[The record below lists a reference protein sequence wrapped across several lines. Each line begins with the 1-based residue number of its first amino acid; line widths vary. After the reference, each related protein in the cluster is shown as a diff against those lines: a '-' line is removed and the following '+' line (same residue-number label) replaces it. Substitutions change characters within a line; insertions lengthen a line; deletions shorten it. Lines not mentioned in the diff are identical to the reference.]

1 MTSKKIV
8 FGTDGWRGI
17 IDEEVNNKSIA
28 EVAQAFADYL
38 LSTVHK
44 IISPSV
50 VVGYDGRK
58 NSKQYAT
65 LFARV
70 LAGNRIKVTL
80 SDKITPTPVLSYAVK
95 KGGFNAGVMIT
106 ASHNPA
112 SFSGVKFKGHYGG
125 PFLTENTKRVESFIN
140 YNLIQS
146 SDNLATIDILEDY
159 ILALVER
166 IDFKSARKK
175 KLKVLIDS
183 MGGAGGT
190 LIQTLLQRQK
200 IECETIFGEPDPDFN
215 GRSPEPIDQNLA
227 PLKEAI
233 LKGDYAFGI
242 ATDGDADRV
251 AFVMDNGE
259 WLSAQETILLFT
271 DYLLETGSEDGDIV
285 KTVSVT
291 DKLFALETPSRKIRE
306 VQVGFKYI
314 TEKML
319 AGGVAMGFEE
329 SGGFG
334 ITSHIPERDGILFA
348 MLMLEML
355 ADSDYNKLSDFV
367 KAKREK
373 FGEINYKRIDFS
385 YNEEDRMELLPRL
398 VESTP
403 KELAGF
409 EITGTSLFYSAT
421 GVVNGMKLRLS
432 GNSRWLLIRSSETEP
447 LLRFYAEGDSPD
459 EPETLLNAGIELL
472 LQKKNN

>member
-1 MTSKKIV
+1 MTTNKIV

-17 IDEEVNNKSIA
+17 IDEDVNNKSIA
-28 EVAQAFADYL
+28 EVGQAFADYL

-65 LFARV
+65 LLARV
-70 LAGNRIKVTL
+70 LAGNRIRVTL
-80 SDKITPTPVLSYAVK
+80 SDKIVPTPVLAFAVK
-95 KGGFNAGVMIT
+95 KGGFNSGVMIT
-106 ASHNPA
+106 ASHNPPQ
-112 SFSGVKFKGHYGG
+112 FNGVKFKANYGG
-125 PFLTENTKRVESFIN
+125 PFLTEDTKRVESFIN

-146 SDNLATIDILEDY
+146 SDNLTTEDILEEY
-159 ILALVER
+159 ISGLIDR

-190 LIQTLLQRQK
+190 IIQSLLSSQK
-200 IECETIFGEPDPDFN
+200 IEAVTIFGEPDTNFN
-215 GRSPEPIDQNLA
+215 GRSPEPIDQNLSH
-227 PLKEAI
+227 LKEEI
-233 LKGDYAFGI
+233 LKDDYSFGI

-251 AFVMDNGE
+251 AFVLDNGE

-271 DYLLETGSEDGDIV
+271 DYLIETGFEDGDIV

-291 DKLFALETPSRKIRE
+291 DKLFAYQSSTRNIRE
-306 VQVGFKYI
+306 VQVGFKYV
-314 TEKML
+314 TEEML
-319 AGGVAMGFEE
+319 KGGVAMGFEE

-334 ITSHIPERDGILFA
+334 ITSHIPERDGLFFA

-355 ADSDYNKLSDFV
+355 ADSEFTKLSDLV
-367 KAKREK
+367 QSKRAKY
-373 FGEINYKRIDFS
+373 GTVNYNRRDLP
-385 YNEEDRMELLPRL
+385 YTGEDRMELLPRF
-398 VESTP
+398 VESIPT
-403 KELAGF
+403 EVAGF
-409 EITGTSLFYSAT
+409 GITDTSLFYSAT
-421 GVVNGMKLRLS
+421 GVINGLKLRLEGS
-432 GNSRWLLIRSSETEP
+432 SRWLLIRSSETEP

-459 EPETLLNAGIELL
+459 EPDTLLNAGIELL
-472 LQKKNN
+472 LQKKNH